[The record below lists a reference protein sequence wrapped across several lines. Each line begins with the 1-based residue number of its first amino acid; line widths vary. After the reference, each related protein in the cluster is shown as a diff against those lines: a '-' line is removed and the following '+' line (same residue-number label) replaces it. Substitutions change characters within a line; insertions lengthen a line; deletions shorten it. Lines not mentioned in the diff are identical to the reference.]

1 MEKLNLNKEEAM
13 FIYQV
18 LEETSVKGK
27 AASKLVVIFD
37 KINKYIV
44 SILEEEEKLKAS
56 QELGVDPSLLV
67 KEQ

>member
-27 AASKLVVIFD
+27 AASKLVLIFD